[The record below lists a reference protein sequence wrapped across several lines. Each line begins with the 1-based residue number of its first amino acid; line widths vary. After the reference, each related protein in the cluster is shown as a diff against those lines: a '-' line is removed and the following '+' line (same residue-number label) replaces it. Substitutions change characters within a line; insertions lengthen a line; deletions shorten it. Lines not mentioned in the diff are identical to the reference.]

1 MMPPAMHK
9 LAVTKL
15 FHEIAPGQTR
25 LGFFGKDDRL
35 LDVWFDPLHRAN
47 LIGSVHNIRIER
59 VFPDQNRGQPA
70 VLTMAC
76 RSVSGCA
83 RGMRQWP
90 LLVRFCQ

>member
-35 LDVWFDPLHRAN
+35 LDV
-47 LIGSVHNIRIER
+47 
-59 VFPDQNRGQPA
+59 
-70 VLTMAC
+70 
-76 RSVSGCA
+76 
-83 RGMRQWP
+83 
-90 LLVRFCQ
+90 